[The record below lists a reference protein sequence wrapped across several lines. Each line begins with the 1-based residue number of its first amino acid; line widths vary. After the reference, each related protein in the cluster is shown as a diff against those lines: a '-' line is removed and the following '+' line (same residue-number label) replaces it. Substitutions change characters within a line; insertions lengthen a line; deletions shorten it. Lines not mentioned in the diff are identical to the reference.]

1 MEWLEFNGWSQEIER
16 RLAHQT
22 ARMGSSKRQLPEDAS
37 AESAQARA
45 DRLQKLLQH
54 YPRTNPWG
62 HPSAEC

>member
-16 RLAHQT
+16 RFAHQV
-22 ARMGSSKRQLPEDAS
+22 ARKSAPAQKRPDSAP

-45 DRLQKLLQH
+45 ARLQKLLQH